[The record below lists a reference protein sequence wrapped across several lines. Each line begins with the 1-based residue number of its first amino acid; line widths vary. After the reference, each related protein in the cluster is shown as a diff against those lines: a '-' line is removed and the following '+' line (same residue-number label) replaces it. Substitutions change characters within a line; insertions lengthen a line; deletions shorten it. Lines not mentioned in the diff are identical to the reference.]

1 MAMIA
6 LGWMGW
12 TEEQA
17 LRTDANAIQ
26 IAYEGCCDKYR
37 AIFGSTE
44 PAAATAVSSQP
55 MTAELFDA
63 MF

>member
-1 MAMIA
+1 MIA

-17 LRTDANAIQ
+17 LRTDVNAIQ
-26 IAYEGCCDKYR
+26 AAYEGRCDMFR
-37 AIFGSTE
+37 ALFGSGE
-44 PAAATAVSSQP
+44 PAASTVVSSQP